1 MIAAGQQT
9 CIVIAHRL
17 STIRNADK
25 IVVLKKG
32 EIMEEGNHD
41 ELIALNGS
49 YKKLVAR
56 QLLTEELG
64 EEVKKGQ

>member
-1 MIAAGQQT
+1 M
-9 CIVIAHRL
+9 IAHRL

-32 EIMEEGNHD
+32 EIMEEGSHD
-41 ELIALNGS
+41 ELIAMNGA
-49 YKKLVAR
+49 YKKLVQR

>member
-1 MIAAGQQT
+1 MEEGEQS

-25 IVVLKKG
+25 ICCLRKG
-32 EIMEEGNHD
+32 EILEEGTHD
-41 ELIALNGS
+41 ELIAMNGA

-56 QLLTEELG
+56 QMMTEELG
-64 EEVKKGQ
+64 EKV